1 MKMLHE
7 HRIETLAAIRPDKK
21 SEVILYGANIGAHD
35 SPVSYTKAI
44 TAMIPDRYPASA
56 GGILLGMTNGAFRD
70 RDGDFWRIEAEN
82 LRRLFDAHVQQR
94 LVDRSIQHLSVFAA
108 APQPLLMLLGFLL
121 SDIPAADVYQLHRE
135 PPDWRWQDHPDGF
148 QYIVEEP
155 STLSGPPAL
164 VLSLSATITDTR
176 IASVLPNGVSIWRVT
191 IDRPHND
198 FLKSRQQLRLFR
210 ETVRPLMDRIK
221 TRHGENAVL
230 HVFPAVPVAIA
241 VDMGRI
247 IMPKADL
254 PLRIFDE
261 LDVPPSKYENA
272 KERYDAVG
280 SWLNEEGSK
289 LVPYDLKIYPQGS
302 FALGTAVRPLGDEDY
317 DVDAVCLLQLMK
329 DDLTQRNLKDM
340 IGDRLKAHGTYAH
353 MLDPKEGGRR
363 CWTLKY
369 ADESKFHLDI
379 LPAIPDEYGWLVA
392 MGIPKEQAQHA
403 ICITDK
409 KTWNSN
415 ADWPK
420 SNPQGYVEWFKRRMR
435 VMLEEQRRIIAKAT
449 SKDVQDI
456 PDYEVRTPLQRVIQL
471 LKRHRDLRFNKDEDK
486 PISIIITT
494 LAARSYNNEAALIEA
509 LLNIAPGMR
518 RAIENRNGVW
528 WVPNP
533 VNPQENFADKWAE
546 TPRKAKIFFEW
557 LDAVSR
563 ESNALLTEQGF
574 VKVEEYLTKSY
585 GQRESS
591 AAMKKYDSRTRH
603 TVNLIDAMSGLGSP
617 VISKTRLPSRF
628 DVPHRERPRWTLAL
642 RYEVNISA
650 RASSDGFRT
659 FSFNSNSRPLQKHFS
674 LRFEASTNT
683 PRPFVIY
690 WQVVNTGDEATMANG
705 LRGNIFSGNLIQ
717 KETTLYQG
725 THWIECFIVKDGRCM
740 ARSGEFLVNI
750 G

>member
-1 MKMLHE
+1 MANTVIPDKTAVRLWVKAGGNCEYEGCNQILWRDDLTMTEMNRAYIAHIIADSPSGPRGDVVLSPRLAVELSNLMLLCDTHHRLVDREQVAEHPVERLTKMKMLHE

-261 LDVPPSKYENA
+261 N
-272 KERYDAVG
+272 
-280 SWLNEEGSK
+280 
-289 LVPYDLKIYPQGS
+289 
-302 FALGTAVRPLGDEDY
+302 
-317 DVDAVCLLQLMK
+317 
-329 DDLTQRNLKDM
+329 RNL
-340 IGDRLKAHGTYAH
+340 G
-353 MLDPKEGGRR
+353 
-363 CWTLKY
+363 
-369 ADESKFHLDI
+369 
-379 LPAIPDEYGWLVA
+379 
-392 MGIPKEQAQHA
+392 
-403 ICITDK
+403 
-409 KTWNSN
+409 
-415 ADWPK
+415 
-420 SNPQGYVEWFKRRMR
+420 
-435 VMLEEQRRIIAKAT
+435 
-449 SKDVQDI
+449 
-456 PDYEVRTPLQRVIQL
+456 
-471 LKRHRDLRFNKDEDK
+471 
-486 PISIIITT
+486 
-494 LAARSYNNEAALIEA
+494 
-509 LLNIAPGMR
+509 
-518 RAIENRNGVW
+518 
-528 WVPNP
+528 
-533 VNPQENFADKWAE
+533 
-546 TPRKAKIFFEW
+546 
-557 LDAVSR
+557 
-563 ESNALLTEQGF
+563 GF
-574 VKVEEYLTKSY
+574 VHALDLND
-585 GQRESS
+585 SS
-591 AAMKKYDSRTRH
+591 R
-603 TVNLIDAMSGLGSP
+603 
-617 VISKTRLPSRF
+617 
-628 DVPHRERPRWTLAL
+628 
-642 RYEVNISA
+642 
-650 RASSDGFRT
+650 SDGVR
-659 FSFNSNSRPLQKHFS
+659 N
-674 LRFEASTNT
+674 
-683 PRPFVIY
+683 
-690 WQVVNTGDEATMANG
+690 D
-705 LRGNIFSGNLIQ
+705 
-717 KETTLYQG
+717 
-725 THWIECFIVKDGRCM
+725 
-740 ARSGEFLVNI
+740 
-750 G
+750 